1 VAAAAELLAQKA
13 RETAEFSRAAD
24 VARMMLIVA
33 EELEAEAYEL
43 ERKAARR
50 GRGRPKRES
59 MEAHMHWLR
68 AGIGFVVVLALVVAC
83 LWIRNERR
91 NRA

>member
-1 VAAAAELLAQKA
+1 VATAAELLKLAQKA

-50 GRGRPKRES
+50 GRG
-59 MEAHMHWLR
+59 AT
-68 AGIGFVVVLALVVAC
+68 
-83 LWIRNERR
+83 
-91 NRA
+91 